1 MATTPLALNADELSA
16 CVSCGLCL
24 PTCPT
29 YRVTGRESASPRG
42 RIGLMRAIE
51 SGASELNGVTATFF
65 DECVQCR
72 ACDVACPSGVPFGHL
87 IEDTKAAMAGALP
100 RRRSLL
106 TRVAFRIGLG
116 TLGHQRLLRVGGAAA
131 VLGRQVLPTRLGIP
145 RVPLRQIFRKLTVV
159 STTQSPVI
167 LFTGCVMDVWQRDVH
182 QDTINVLEKSGACVE
197 ISGSA
202 APCCGALHLH
212 AGDRENARKRAVS
225 TMASLGDSE
234 LPILVN
240 SAGCGAALKD
250 YGRLIGT
257 PAAHH
262 FSSRV
267 MDVHEWLAADP
278 ERIQRL
284 ALQPTGRSVVV
295 QDPCHLKNAQ
305 RLTAPVR
312 TVLSGAYTI
321 IETSD
326 DGVCCGAGGA
336 YSVLQPTLSID
347 IRQRKVEALHAAM
360 DAAGAPQSTVVAS
373 GNPGCMMHLACANV
387 VTQHPMSLVAAAMSL
402 VAAAGPLVA
411 AAGPLVAAAVAS
423 QSDQS

>member
-167 LFTGCVMDVWQRDVH
+167 LFTGCVMTYGNAMCTKTPSTCWR
-182 QDTINVLEKSGACVE
+182 NRGLVLRFPAPLRRAAELY
-197 ISGSA
+197 ISMLA
-202 APCCGALHLH
+202 TERML
-212 AGDRENARKRAVS
+212 
-225 TMASLGDSE
+225 AS
-234 LPILVN
+234 
-240 SAGCGAALKD
+240 
-250 YGRLIGT
+250 
-257 PAAHH
+257 
-262 FSSRV
+262 
-267 MDVHEWLAADP
+267 
-278 ERIQRL
+278 
-284 ALQPTGRSVVV
+284 
-295 QDPCHLKNAQ
+295 
-305 RLTAPVR
+305 VR
-312 TVLSGAYTI
+312 FQLW
-321 IETSD
+321 
-326 DGVCCGAGGA
+326 
-336 YSVLQPTLSID
+336 
-347 IRQRKVEALHAAM
+347 H
-360 DAAGAPQSTVVAS
+360 
-373 GNPGCMMHLACANV
+373 
-387 VTQHPMSLVAAAMSL
+387 
-402 VAAAGPLVA
+402 PLVI
-411 AAGPLVAAAVAS
+411 
-423 QSDQS
+423 QSCRSWLTLLDAELR